1 MLPFIVEQNRALA
14 MGNSSPSSNPRKD
27 VFSIDPIPGYTPT
40 KRLNMILNILLL
52 AFAYMIGSIPTALV
66 MGRRLAGVDVR
77 QTGDGNMGARNV
89 SRTFGTR
96 AGVLVALVDFAKGAL
111 PVALTASLG
120 YPLSWQMAAGVCA
133 VLGHDFPLFAKFA
146 GGQGLSTTCG
156 VFFVLLPLET
166 SIGMLLWA
174 VLYAL
179 THHPDFSAGVGLG
192 FTLTL
197 AVFLDRPWFL
207 LVYIAGMFLFIPVK
221 MLLDAPRRERI
232 RQRTENPPVRE
243 NPSKPTS

>member
-1 MLPFIVEQNRALA
+1 M
-14 MGNSSPSSNPRKD
+14 
-27 VFSIDPIPGYTPT
+27 IP
-40 KRLNMILNILLL
+40 NILLL
-52 AFAYMIGSIPTALV
+52 AFAYVIGSIPTALV
-66 MGRRLAGVDVR
+66 MGHRLAGVDVR
-77 QTGDGNMGARNV
+77 HTGDGNMGARNV

-133 VLGHDFPLFAKFA
+133 VLGHDFPVFAQFA

-166 SIGMLLWA
+166 AIGMLLWA

-179 THHPDFSAGVGLG
+179 MHHPDLSAGIGLG

-197 AVFLDRPWFL
+197 AIFFGRPWFL
-207 LVYIAGMFLFIPVK
+207 LVYVVGMFLFIPVK

-232 RQRTENPPVRE
+232 HRRSENPAVQD
-243 NPSKPTS
+243 NPSKPT

>member
-1 MLPFIVEQNRALA
+1 
-14 MGNSSPSSNPRKD
+14 MG
-27 VFSIDPIPGYTPT
+27 VFSPPFNSPESTFPIDPIPGYTPI
-40 KRLNMILNILLL
+40 KRLNMVLNILLL
-52 AFAYMIGSIPTALV
+52 AFAYIIGSIPTALV

-96 AGVLVALVDFAKGAL
+96 AGVLVALVDFVKGAL

-120 YPLSWQMAAGVCA
+120 YPLSWQMATGVCT
-133 VLGHDFPLFAKFA
+133 VLGHDFPMFAQFA

-166 SIGMLLWA
+166 AIGMLLWA
-174 VLYAL
+174 LLYTL
-179 THHPDFSAGVGLG
+179 THNPDLSAGVGLG

-197 AVFLDRPWFL
+197 AVFLDRPWFQ
-207 LVYIAGMFLFIPVK
+207 LVYIVGMFLFIPVK

-232 RQRTENPPVRE
+232 RRRSESSPVHK
-243 NPSKPTS
+243 NPSKPAS